1 MRNERD
7 RSKVES
13 DYDGTLTDTFANAE
27 NYRGATVEVLSSITG
42 VSAVELRDLLEAKT
56 TTVRRN
62 PARYG
67 WKQKISERGDEIIV
81 APATVDAYLLTMA
94 GVELLL
100 KHLQRHDKNFKYPSR
115 EQLQTVHPQA
125 YQKAGVVFRE
135 DAQLYVVTLCQETDF
150 AIVSNSG
157 TDKVREKLGFLLKGT
172 PISSDDIRLIGDARK
187 YKIDFNQPFFDI
199 PMAINVPGLDRPW
212 FSWRRDYHHAL
223 MEVLGKR
230 RGGSK
235 PKYAV
240 GDIGEMD
247 LLLPWLV
254 GFHPIQLVHDH
265 TPKWEKDFF
274 AKKGSTVKTLTQAV
288 DVILSGK

>member
-1 MRNERD
+1 
-7 RSKVES
+7 
-13 DYDGTLTDTFANAE
+13 
-27 NYRGATVEVLSSITG
+27 
-42 VSAVELRDLLEAKT
+42 
-56 TTVRRN
+56 
-62 PARYG
+62 
-67 WKQKISERGDEIIV
+67 
-81 APATVDAYLLTMA
+81 MA

-100 KHLQRHDKNFKYPSR
+100 KHFQRHDRNFKYPSR

-125 YQKAGVVFRE
+125 YQKAGVVFRD
-135 DAQLYVVTLCQETDF
+135 DAQLYVVTLVQETGF

-157 TDKVREKLGFLLKGT
+157 TDKVRDRLGVLLKGA

-187 YKIDFNQPFFDI
+187 YKIDFNQPFLNL

-212 FSWRRDYHHAL
+212 FSWRRDYHNVL

-230 RGGSK
+230 GGGDR